1 MLITTTT
8 PIRAKMEIFQ
18 GDAGEGHRGQRLE
31 QKLVPLRAPDT
42 WGLGSDTA
50 PSIHCPLLW
59 IRCCR

>member
-8 PIRAKMEIFQ
+8 PIRANMEIFQ
-18 GDAGEGHRGQRLE
+18 GDAGGDTEDRDWSRGW
-31 QKLVPLRAPDT
+31 VPLRPPDI

-50 PSIHCPLLW
+50 HSIHCPLLW